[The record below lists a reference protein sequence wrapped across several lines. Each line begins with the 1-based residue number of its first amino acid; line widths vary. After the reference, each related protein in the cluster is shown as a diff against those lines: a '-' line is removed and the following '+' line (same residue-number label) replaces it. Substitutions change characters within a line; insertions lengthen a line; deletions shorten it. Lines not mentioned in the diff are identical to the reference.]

1 MILSI
6 SIYPQTI
13 IIQFPLYYNFC
24 MANKKKYVS
33 PSQLNG
39 ISVYH
44 EQKRTVYSPFFSS
57 RGYIINENNIKE
69 YVSYVQ
75 SYLIAIIIFL
85 VSYIFYRKFWISLLL
100 SLAFMASTI
109 FIFYRNFLSK
119 ANVIE
124 DYRKPEKGSF
134 VQRQAS
140 SLREKDI
147 WTIIVCSP
155 LLSLSILIH
164 SYLNRYEG
172 FMSYMMIFIAVV
184 SLIYGILHIAV
195 LIHKKKNL

>member
-1 MILSI
+1 MILSN
-6 SIYPQTI
+6 SIYPQII
-13 IIQFPLYYNFC
+13 IIQFALYYNFC
-24 MANKKKYVS
+24 MTNKKKYIS

-57 RGYIINENNIKE
+57 RGYVISENNIKE
-69 YVSYVQ
+69 YISYVQ
-75 SYLIAIIIFL
+75 SYLIAIIILL
-85 VSYIFYRKFWISLLL
+85 VSYIIYRKFWISALL

-124 DYRKPEKGSF
+124 EYRKPDKDSF
-134 VQRQAS
+134 VQRQANS
-140 SLREKDI
+140 MKEKDI

-164 SYLNRYEG
+164 SWLNHYEG
-172 FMSYMMIFIAVV
+172 FMFYMMVFIAAV
-184 SLIYGILHIAV
+184 SLMYGILHIFV
-195 LIHKKKNL
+195 LIRKKKNL